1 MLDSYI
7 WARRRRDKHVHIVI
21 KICWKEKWKTTWKN
35 YAWVNIR
42 QQFDDWLYFD
52 WINYDI
58 FCFTICYIFINRDS
72 IVFLFAAALLEGANQ
87 LCQKHD
93 DKNFE
98 CLSCGKYFS
107 HQSNCKRHIRIEHLG
122 EQKNATCPNCE
133 KQVLKTDIKRHMKK
147 HCSNRHLYQE
157 SQSFSFM
164 I

>member
-1 MLDSYI
+1 M
-7 WARRRRDKHVHIVI
+7 
-21 KICWKEKWKTTWKN
+21 
-35 YAWVNIR
+35 
-42 QQFDDWLYFD
+42 
-52 WINYDI
+52 

-98 CLSCGKYFS
+98 CLSCGKYFT

>member
-1 MLDSYI
+1 M
-7 WARRRRDKHVHIVI
+7 
-21 KICWKEKWKTTWKN
+21 T
-35 YAWVNIR
+35 
-42 QQFDDWLYFD
+42 
-52 WINYDI
+52 
-58 FCFTICYIFINRDS
+58 CFASLSVTFSINRDS